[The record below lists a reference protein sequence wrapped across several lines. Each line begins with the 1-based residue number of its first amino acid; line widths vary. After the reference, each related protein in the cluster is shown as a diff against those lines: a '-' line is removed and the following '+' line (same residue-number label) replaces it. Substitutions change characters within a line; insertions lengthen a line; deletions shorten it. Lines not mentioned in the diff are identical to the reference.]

1 MQDLF
6 IEFLPPWV
14 ETGLQPAFYDKE
26 SGTVLQQTARM
37 YAKVNELVKAVN
49 GMDKVVKEYVDYI
62 DHYFDTLDVQ
72 EEVDNKLEDMNESG
86 ELASIISLYL
96 QLGAMITF
104 DTVSDMQAGTNLVNG
119 STAKTLGKDTYS
131 DGKGRV
137 YKIRTAQEGD
147 VVDGTNII
155 EITAEGADNLVAEL
169 IPEQI
174 YNFISSL
181 QSDVEDIEDSLSLLT
196 NKKYIFIGDSYNTTD
211 TPSGGVPIVPWSL
224 KVRDYMGLTDG
235 VNCFRS
241 GVSGAGWVHGT
252 NFLTQLQGLS
262 IADKNSITDIVVCG
276 GINDMSETLSDVY
289 TAISS
294 FASYCASNY
303 PNAIVHV
310 GMISWAKQENARTFL
325 RRVLPYWTSTTL
337 NFANMVSIGNA
348 HTFFHNYGYYQPDGH
363 PAEAGSQE
371 IARQIANHLKGG
383 NPSEVWTTTNNVQ
396 ANNNIL
402 ITDSGN
408 VATVT
413 STIDGSHVYTKF
425 TMKDTLDYFSTGVV
439 SLTAD
444 TGYKIGEIQ
453 GDVQYFWYNSITDG
467 IIQSGTAYIYDTNNQ
482 FTQLNYYI
490 SCVGKE
496 VYLTFKGV
504 GTTGST
510 TVASPKRI
518 YLYPSVVNTVND
530 ALYS

>member
-252 NFLTQLQGLS
+252 NFLTLLLLQ
-262 IADKNSITDIVVCG
+262 
-276 GINDMSETLSDVY
+276 
-289 TAISS
+289 
-294 FASYCASNY
+294 
-303 PNAIVHV
+303 AIVP
-310 GMISWAKQENARTFL
+310 L
-325 RRVLPYWTSTTL
+325 
-337 NFANMVSIGNA
+337 
-348 HTFFHNYGYYQPDGH
+348 
-363 PAEAGSQE
+363 
-371 IARQIANHLKGG
+371 
-383 NPSEVWTTTNNVQ
+383 
-396 ANNNIL
+396 
-402 ITDSGN
+402 
-408 VATVT
+408 
-413 STIDGSHVYTKF
+413 
-425 TMKDTLDYFSTGVV
+425 
-439 SLTAD
+439 
-444 TGYKIGEIQ
+444 
-453 GDVQYFWYNSITDG
+453 
-467 IIQSGTAYIYDTNNQ
+467 IIQMQ
-482 FTQLNYYI
+482 
-490 SCVGKE
+490 SCMLV
-496 VYLTFKGV
+496 
-504 GTTGST
+504 
-510 TVASPKRI
+510 
-518 YLYPSVVNTVND
+518 
-530 ALYS
+530 